1 MDETTLLKEL
11 SQIGLQ
17 TTDESITNWSDL
29 KTKKVVLYF
38 YPRDNTPGCTQE
50 SNDFKD
56 LYSQFRKAN
65 IEIIGVSRDSLKS
78 HEKFK
83 QKFDLPFTLISDED
97 ENLCKLLDV
106 IKPKNMFGKKVKGIE
121 RSTFLFDKDGKL
133 RQQWRKVKV
142 KGHAQEVLESAKAL

>member
-1 MDETTLLKEL
+1 MSKPTLLL
-11 SQIGLQ
+11 AALALTLGA
-17 TTDESITNWSDL
+17 
-29 KTKKVVLYF
+29 
-38 YPRDNTPGCTQE
+38 GCTQE
-50 SNDFKD
+50 SQDFKQ
-56 LYSQFRKAN
+56 LYSQFQKAN

-83 QKFDLPFTLISDED
+83 QKLELPFALISDED
-97 ENLCKLLDV
+97 ETLCKLLDV
-106 IKPKNMFGKKVKGIE
+106 IKPKNMFGKTVKGIE